1 MANSKEDSI
10 FSTNGHATPPN
21 YKKKKFSIIGI
32 GASAGGLEAL
42 KTFFDHVPAECHHSF
57 VIVQHLSPDYKSH
70 MVELLAKNTPLPVEE
85 VKNNTRVEPGR
96 VYLIPPK
103 KNLSVFGGKLVLTDR
118 PSTHELNMP
127 IDIFFRSLAKE
138 YKEKAI
144 AIILSGTGSDGTSG
158 VRDIKEHNG
167 MVMIQSPVQ
176 ANFDGMP
183 QSALNTGLVDYVLPV
198 EELAGELI
206 NYIDHPDATGD
217 LEKIIEQQEPI
228 LLKILKHLNHLTNF
242 DFEPYKRPTIIRRI
256 SRRMGVN
263 RLDELS
269 HYRDYLYEN
278 ADECHILAREFL
290 IGVTS
295 FFRDPEVWEVLQN
308 QIIPKIV
315 LSKSNDDTIKIWC
328 AGTSTG
334 EEAYSLAILLNEELT
349 KQKKKCIVKIFA
361 TDLKKEH
368 LEIGSRGLY
377 PESIVANVSIKRL
390 NENFLKK
397 GDEYQIKE
405 SIRRMVIFSHHNL
418 LKDPPFN
425 KMDMT
430 FCRNLLIYMQPIA
443 QKRIIG
449 ILQYSLNLN
458 GVLVL
463 GSSETVGDYKKVFK
477 KINRKLKIY
486 RNLHPA
492 RTLGMEVLNYPNMA
506 PARSFTP
513 QTAQKKLVK
522 NRMYEAMNET
532 IADELGVA
540 AVCIDNQYSIIN
552 AIGEFKNYIEL
563 PERGFSVNLLKMVP
577 ENVSSAISLAIR
589 KVNKNHEKIK
599 FNAIKFKRDSRVLIV
614 DLLICPFS
622 MGISQ
627 EESNYLI
634 LFFPKEE
641 RQSTTVSIDDYSSQS
656 SDIHVAELEAELKD
670 TRQNLQTL
678 LQEVETS
685 NEELQAA
692 NEELLSANEE
702 LQSTNEELQSVNEEL
717 HTVNAELQQKVEDLA
732 TVNVDMDNLL
742 KSTDIGTIFLDREM
756 KVRKFTPKIRKY
768 FNLREIDIQ
777 RPIEHFSNSFGNS
790 GKEILDIADEVLKT
804 GKYIQKEVSDS
815 EGNWFLQRTI
825 PFYNVNQTIDG
836 VVISFIDIN
845 ELKKAEKALK
855 NSEAEFRKLYDNAP
869 DMFVSIDL
877 KGNIL
882 NCNKK
887 LIEKL
892 NYNSIDD
899 LINIPLASIMH
910 PDYALKSKEDRKELV
925 REGKISNALRVVMKK
940 GGGEIPIRLNAEA
953 IYDKDGKLSHFI
965 GSWRDVSDIHE
976 VEQKYADQNKAF
988 EQVLETTMAGYW
1000 DFLVQEEVEYMSPSF
1015 KKMFGYEDEEI
1026 ENVAG
1031 AWKKIIHPGDKDM
1044 VLEMFKK
1051 HFDSKG
1057 DIPFDCEVRY
1067 YHKNGN
1073 IIWVWCKG
1081 SVIEWDDK
1089 GLPVRMVGSH
1099 VNITHL
1105 KAIQQRLKESNKA
1118 LERFAYIASHDL
1130 QEPLRT
1136 INDFIELLKEDY
1148 QSKLDENADTYMSF
1162 ISEASNR
1169 MGQLVKGILAYSRIA
1184 AVGENTLVDLNKV
1197 FENVKK
1203 DLRLK
1208 ILDRSVALE
1217 SNTLPKINGNEHEL
1231 HSLFLNLIGN
1241 AIKFVPPE
1249 VSPIVKIK
1257 SKKEGAFYSIS
1268 ISDNGIGIAKKHK
1281 EQIFDIFKRLHN
1293 SDKYEG
1299 TGIGLAHCK
1308 RIIELHGGEIWVDS
1322 ELGKGSSFHFTLN
1335 TQI

>member
-1 MANSKEDSI
+1 MANYSEDSV
-10 FSTNGHATPPN
+10 FSTNGQATAPKHHKEN
-21 YKKKKFSIIGI
+21 FSIIGI

-42 KTFFDHVPAECHHSF
+42 KAFFDNVPTECHHSF

-70 MVELLAKNTPLPVEE
+70 MAELLGKNTALPVEE
-85 VKNNTRVEPGR
+85 VKNNTSVEPGR

-103 KNLSVFGGKLVLTDR
+103 KNMSVFEGKLILTDR
-118 PSTHELNMP
+118 PSTPELNMP

-167 MVMIQSPVQ
+167 MVMIQDPVQ

-183 QSALNTGLVDYVLPV
+183 QSALNTGLVDYVLAV
-198 EELAGELI
+198 EDLAGELI

-242 DFEPYKRPTIIRRI
+242 DFEQYKRPTIIRRI

-278 ADECHILAREFL
+278 PSECHILAREFL

-295 FFRDPEVWEVLQN
+295 FFRDPEVWEALQS

-315 LSKSNDDTIKIWC
+315 LSKSNEDNIKIWC

-334 EEAYSLAILLNEELT
+334 EEAYSLAILLNEELV

-377 PESIVANVSIKRL
+377 PESIVANVSLKRL

-430 FCRNLLIYMQPIA
+430 FCRNLLIYMQPVA

-477 KINRKLKIY
+477 EISRKLKIY

-506 PARSFTP
+506 PARNFTP
-513 QTAQKKLVK
+513 QTAQKKLAE

-540 AVCIDNQYSIIN
+540 AVCIDQQYNIVN

-563 PERGFSVNLLKMVP
+563 PERGFSVNILKMVP

-599 FNAIKFKRDSRVLIV
+599 FNSIKFKGDVKTLVV

-627 EESNYLI
+627 EGSNYLI

-641 RQSTTVSIDDYSSQS
+641 RQSTAVSIEDYSSQS

-756 KVRKFTPKIRKY
+756 KIRKFTPKIRKY
-768 FNLREIDIQ
+768 FNLRENDIQ
-777 RPIEHFSNSFGNS
+777 RPLEHFSNSFGNS
-790 GKEILDIADEVLKT
+790 GKEILEIADEVLKT
-804 GKYIQKEVSDS
+804 GKFIQKEVSDN

-825 PFYNVNQTIDG
+825 PFYNINQTIDG

-845 ELKKAEKALK
+845 ELKEAEKALK

-869 DMFVSIDL
+869 DMFVSLDL
-877 KGNIL
+877 KGKIL

-892 NYNSIDD
+892 NYSSVDD
-899 LINIPLASIMH
+899 LVGVPIASIMRE
-910 PDYALKSKEDRKELV
+910 DYILTSKEDRKVLV
-925 REGKISNALRVVMKK
+925 EEGKISNALRVVVKN
-940 GGGEIPIRLNAEA
+940 GGGEIPIRLNSEA

-965 GSWRDVSDIHE
+965 GSWRDVSDIQE
-976 VEQKYADQNKAF
+976 AEEKYAYQNIAF
-988 EQVLETTMAGYW
+988 EQVLESTMAGYW
-1000 DFLVQEEVEYMSPSF
+1000 DWLIQEGTEYMSPSF
-1015 KKMFGYEDEEI
+1015 KKMFGYEDDEI
-1026 ENVAG
+1026 ENVPE
-1031 AWKKIIHPGDKDM
+1031 AWQELIHPEDLPN
-1044 VLEMFKK
+1044 VLKIFNK
-1051 HFDSKG
+1051 HLYSKLSE
-1057 DIPFDCEVRY
+1057 PFDIEVRY
-1067 YHKNGN
+1067 YHKDGSVV
-1073 IIWVWCKG
+1073 WVWCKG
-1081 SVIEWDDK
+1081 RIIEWDGDT
-1089 GLPVRMVGSH
+1089 PIRMVGSH

-1105 KAIQQRLKESNKA
+1105 KNIQQRLRESNKA

-1148 QSKLDENADTYMSF
+1148 QSKLDENANTYMGF

-1169 MGQLVKGILAYSRIA
+1169 MGQLVKGVLAYSRIGA
-1184 AVGENTLVDLNKV
+1184 TGENTLVDLNKV

-1208 ILDRSVALE
+1208 ILDRSVVFN
-1217 SNTLPKINGNEHEL
+1217 SKVLPKVYGNEYEL

-1249 VSPIVKIK
+1249 VHPVIDLK
-1257 SKKEGAFYSIS
+1257 SRKEGTTYLIAIT
-1268 ISDNGIGIAKKHK
+1268 DNGIGIAKRYQ

-1293 SDKYEG
+1293 SDTYEG

-1308 RIIELHGGEIWVDS
+1308 RIVGLHGGDIWVDS
-1322 ELGKGSSFHFTLN
+1322 ELGKGSTFNFTLN
-1335 TQI
+1335 SQE

>member
-1 MANSKEDSI
+1 MAKDTKNSI
-10 FSTNGHATPPN
+10 FSSNGHKIAPKHHIDN
-21 YKKKKFSIIGI
+21 FSIIGI

-42 KTFFDHVPAECHHSF
+42 KAFFDHVPSECHHSF
-57 VIVQHLSPDYKSH
+57 VVVQHLSPDYKSH
-70 MVELLAKNTPLPVEE
+70 MAELLGKNTSLPVDE
-85 VKNNTRVEPGR
+85 VKNNTTVEPGK

-103 KNLSVFGGKLVLTDR
+103 KNMTLSGGKLILTNK
-118 PSTHELNMP
+118 PTTNELNLP

-138 YKEKAI
+138 RKEKAI
-144 AIILSGTGSDGTSG
+144 AIVLSGTGSDGTSG
-158 VRDIKEHNG
+158 VRNIKELNG
-167 MVMIQSPVQ
+167 MVMVQSPVQ
-176 ANFDGMP
+176 AKFDGMP

-198 EELAGELI
+198 ESLASELI
-206 NYIDHPDATGD
+206 NYIEHPDATGD
-217 LEKIIEQQEPI
+217 LEKIIEKQEPTI
-228 LLKILKHLNHLTNF
+228 LKILKHLNHLTNF
-242 DFEPYKRPTIIRRI
+242 DFEHYKRPTLVRRI
-256 SRRMGVN
+256 SRRMGMN
-263 RLDELS
+263 KLDELS
-269 HYRDYLYEN
+269 HYKDFLYEN
-278 ADECHILAREFL
+278 ANECHILVREFL

-295 FFRDPEVWEVLQN
+295 FFRDPEVWEVLQKEV
-308 QIIPKIV
+308 IPKIV

-334 EEAYSLAILLNEELT
+334 EEAYSMAILLNEELSR
-349 KQKKKCIVKIFA
+349 QKKKCIVKIFA
-361 TDLKKEH
+361 TDLEKTH

-377 PESIVANVSIKRL
+377 AESIVAHVSMKRL

-405 SIRRMVIFSHHNL
+405 SIRRMVIFSHHNV

-425 KMDMT
+425 KMDLSI
-430 FCRNLLIYMQPIA
+430 CRNLLIYMQPIA

-477 KINRKLKIY
+477 EINRKLKIY

-506 PARSFTP
+506 PARNFTP
-513 QTAQKKLVK
+513 QTAQKKLAE

-540 AVCIDNQYSIIN
+540 GVRIDNQYNIVN

-599 FNAIKFKRDSRVLIV
+599 FNSIKFKQDSKTLVV

-622 MGISQ
+622 MGLSQ

-641 RQSTTVSIDDYSSQS
+641 QESTAISIEDYTANNSN
-656 SDIHVAELEAELKD
+656 IHVAELEAELKD

-756 KVRKFTPKIRKY
+756 RVRKFTPTIRKY
-768 FNLREIDIQ
+768 FSLRENDIQ
-777 RPIEHFSNSFGNS
+777 RPLEHFSNSFGNS
-790 GKEILDIADEVLKT
+790 GKEILEIAEEVLKS

-845 ELKKAEKALK
+845 ELKKVEKALK
-855 NSEAEFRKLYDNAP
+855 NSESEFRKLYDNAP

-892 NYNSIDD
+892 NYSSIDD
-899 LINIPLASIMH
+899 LINVPIASIMH

-925 REGKISNALRVVMKK
+925 REGKISNALRVVIKK

-953 IYDKDGKLSHFI
+953 IYNKDGKLSHFI
-965 GSWRDVSDIHE
+965 GSWRDVSDIQE
-976 VEQKYADQNKAF
+976 AEQKYAYQNTAF
-988 EQVLETTMAGYW
+988 EQVLESTMAGYW
-1000 DFLVQEEVEYMSPSF
+1000 DWLIQEGTEYMSPSF
-1015 KKMFGYEDEEI
+1015 KMMFGYEDDEV
-1026 ENVAG
+1026 ENVPE
-1031 AWKKIIHPGDKDM
+1031 AWQKLIHPEDLPEVLKTFDKHLKEKDP
-1044 VLEMFKK
+1044 E
-1051 HFDSKG
+1051 
-1057 DIPFDCEVRY
+1057 PFDIEVRY
-1067 YHKNGN
+1067 YHKDGN
-1073 IIWVWCKG
+1073 VVWVWCKG
-1081 SVIEWDDK
+1081 RIIEWDNK
-1089 GLPVRMVGSH
+1089 GNPVRMVGSH

-1105 KAIQQRLKESNKA
+1105 KNIQQRLSQSNKA

-1136 INDFIELLKEDY
+1136 INDFIDLLKEDY
-1148 QSKLDENADTYMSF
+1148 TSKLDENADTYMRF

-1169 MGQLVKGILAYSRIA
+1169 MGQLVKGILAYSRIGA
-1184 AVGENTLVDLNKV
+1184 IGENKKVDLNKIL
-1197 FENVKK
+1197 ENVKK

-1208 ILDRSVALE
+1208 ILDRNVVFE
-1217 SNTLPKINGNEHEL
+1217 NDKLPKINGNEYEL
-1231 HSLFLNLIGN
+1231 HSLLLNIIGN

-1249 VSPIVKIK
+1249 VNPVIKIS
-1257 SKKEGAFYSIS
+1257 SKKEGVFYLIS
-1268 ISDNGIGIAKKHK
+1268 ISDNGIGIDKKHK

-1335 TQI
+1335 TQL